1 MPDDETMMGIEMQRH
16 GFEPAMPRRQ
26 VFMPRR
32 QVFMP
37 RRQVLACAFAG
48 RLR

>member
-1 MPDDETMMGIEMQRH
+1 MMGIEMQRH

-32 QVFMP
+32 QV
-37 RRQVLACAFAG
+37 LACAFAG

>member
-26 VFMPRR
+26 V
-32 QVFMP
+32 
-37 RRQVLACAFAG
+37 LACAFAG